1 MLDDDDDDEIH
12 EKIQIPRH
20 KILATDMEPN
30 LQIKVLEC
38 KERIEKIK
46 YFQ

>member
-1 MLDDDDDDEIH
+1 MLLDDDDDDEFH

-20 KILATDMEPN
+20 KILATDMDSN

-38 KERIEKIK
+38 KKIK
-46 YFQ
+46 